1 MAREPYQRLQ
11 HAVTGNTLC
20 FVYETN
26 KKLKMQQRYKNAAAI
41 YKNAAAIY
49 KNAAAI
55 YKNAA
60 AIYKNAAAIYKNA
73 ATVF

>member
-26 KKLKMQQRYKNAAAI
+26 KKLKMQQRYIKMQQRYI
-41 YKNAAAIY
+41 KMQQRYIKMQQRYKNAAAI
-49 KNAAAI
+49 
-55 YKNAA
+55 
-60 AIYKNAAAIYKNA
+60 
-73 ATVF
+73 